1 MCRNTREWVTG
12 MVAMMVAAPGIAL
25 GASSL
30 PAIGYCDGCSV
41 AMQWRLAAEAK
52 AHDLGALERVGQKI
66 YIVDRV
72 GEAVAAFSVRPRGG
86 TGIGAASD
94 KENEGGR
101 RGRGERGPVEVVR
114 IEPDP
119 AVQRF
124 VLAGL
129 RAANEVDRSLAVGR
143 IPIED
148 LGLAARVPSAIDLVG
163 PESSDAG
170 GNRAAL
176 GDALESYV
184 NRIIGDAAA
193 TLDEP
198 ARAVMAQLL
207 TDSSKAASGGFVIAF
222 PDGTTIRV
230 ALNGLQRRLPRRL
243 PRPSQNLPQDARK

>member
-1 MCRNTREWVTG
+1 
-12 MVAMMVAAPGIAL
+12 MVAALVAGPGIAL

-30 PAIGYCDGCSV
+30 PALGYCDGCSV
-41 AMQWRLAAEAK
+41 GMQWRVAAETK
-52 AHDLGALERVGQKI
+52 AHDLRAADRVGQKI

-72 GEAVAAFSVRPRGG
+72 GEAVMAFSVRPRGG
-86 TGIGAASD
+86 TGIGATGD
-94 KENEGGR
+94 KEHEGGR
-101 RGRGERGPVEVVR
+101 RGQVERAPVEVVGV
-114 IEPDP
+114 EPDP
-119 AVQRF
+119 AVQGA

-129 RAANEVDRSLAVGR
+129 RAANEVDRALTAGR

-170 GNRAAL
+170 GNRATL

-193 TLDEP
+193 TLDER

-207 TDSSKAASGGFVIAF
+207 TDSSKASSGGFVIAF
-222 PDGTTIRV
+222 SDGTTIRV
-230 ALNGLQRRLPRRL
+230 ALNGLQRRLP
-243 PRPSQNLPQDARK
+243 